1 MALDAMAVRS
11 MVVGPMVVGTMVAG
25 SMVVERRPRFK
36 MRNGEPKNGRFSF
49 DTHRHRV
56 L

>member
-11 MVVGPMVVGTMVAG
+11 MVVGTMVAG

-49 DTHRHRV
+49 DTHRRRV